1 MLELAD
7 LADVEADDNCDEIE
21 DELRG
26 GIDDDFSSEDSELVL
41 DDLDDDDLLELD
53 DSDDD
58 DDLLELAD
66 LADVE
71 ADDNCDE
78 IEDELRGG
86 IDDDFSS
93 EDSELVLE
101 DRLDADLADDD

>member
-41 DDLDDDDLLELD
+41 DDLDDDDSLELD
-53 DSDDD
+53 DEIDDSF
-58 DDLLELAD
+58 
-66 LADVE
+66 
-71 ADDNCDE
+71 DE
-78 IEDELRGG
+78 IDDELRGG
-86 IDDDFSS
+86 IDDDFNFD
-93 EDSELVLE
+93 DSELVL
-101 DRLDADLADDD
+101 DDTLDASRAVADDD

>member
-41 DDLDDDDLLELD
+41 DDT
-53 DSDDD
+53 
-58 DDLLELAD
+58 
-66 LADVE
+66 
-71 ADDNCDE
+71 
-78 IEDELRGG
+78 
-86 IDDDFSS
+86 
-93 EDSELVLE
+93 
-101 DRLDADLADDD
+101 LDASRAVADDD